1 MRTPCFTN
9 CSKAAGAK
17 LVLSAKILQHTK
29 PTKTHTH
36 ILPPNSTF
44 KGLIGNLIF
53 KRCQRHVAPTK
64 LTPSAWGK
72 TGRVR
77 GGRTKS
83 SEKDK

>member
-36 ILPPNSTF
+36 PAPKFNF
-44 KGLIGNLIF
+44 QGLNWKPDF
-53 KRCQRHVAPTK
+53 QAVPKARRP
-64 LTPSAWGK
+64 
-72 TGRVR
+72 
-77 GGRTKS
+77 
-83 SEKDK
+83 D